1 MFECPGGIKL
11 TYVGW
16 PRAPSLT
23 TTSRG
28 CNDHLPVPSRHE
40 ILGRTARHSPPRPR
54 GGSDCWEFPFFALA
68 PFDFFA
74 LAPLGL
80 PPCMVPLDL
89 KSHRKPT
96 RHQSHLP
103 KRKRGFRI
111 RTEGGLVMKI
121 RSKVGVKRWSPS
133 CLTAGG
139 RGLDFACVYSAPP
152 FWPPAR
158 SPAVP
163 SHSLPMRF
171 SSIT

>member
-1 MFECPGGIKL
+1 MVSHDCHNL
-11 TYVGW
+11 VYQ
-16 PRAPSLT
+16 
-23 TTSRG
+23 
-28 CNDHLPVPSRHE
+28 
-40 ILGRTARHSPPRPR
+40 RHSHPTDTLASPCPPDMKSWAALHVTPLP
-54 GGSDCWEFPFFALA
+54 GPVEVATAGNFLSSLA

-121 RSKVGVKRWSPS
+121 RSKVGVKRWRPS